1 MDERKGQ
8 GASDSILSEL
18 VTQGR
23 RVARA
28 GMKRA
33 EGELKEEAREV
44 AKGTLLLGAS
54 AWLGMTGL
62 SALVV
67 AAAMAMPRNPVRGVL
82 WAGLGLLGGSVVLG
96 VVGLGMMPREPLS
109 QTKEALKE
117 GATVL
122 KEHLS

>member
-8 GASDSILSEL
+8 GAGDSILSEL
-18 VTQGR
+18 MTQGR

-28 GMKRA
+28 GMRRA
-33 EGELKEEAREV
+33 EGELKEDAREA
-44 AKGTLLLGAS
+44 AKGSLLLGAS
-54 AWLGMTGL
+54 AWMGMTGL
-62 SALVV
+62 SALVL

-82 WAGLGLLGGSVVLG
+82 LAGLGLLGGSVALG
-96 VVGLGMMPREPLS
+96 VVGLRTMPREPLS
-109 QTKEALKE
+109 QTKAALKE